1 MKYFLAFLG
10 ICLIVY
16 FIVNT
21 DTTIK
26 KIEKNYEPLEYLL
39 SPSNIQGKKKFG
51 VYKVSEIFLP
61 TDNMVL
67 RLKKEGLVKD
77 NSMIYFTS
85 AQCISLVT
93 RVKEKFAGGFIDY
106 VISNNLNESDF
117 ACGLNSMYNLIQDE
131 EIMKLK
137 IVVTKTN
144 SFLTLAEVEGY

>member
-1 MKYFLAFLG
+1 MKIKFWIIILFYSYISCNQFDKKLD
-10 ICLIVY
+10 LI
-16 FIVNT
+16 
-21 DTTIK
+21 
-26 KIEKNYEPLEYLL
+26 EANYEPLEYLL
-39 SPSNIQGKKKFG
+39 SPSNFQSKKQFG
-51 VYKVSEIFLP
+51 RYKVSEIFSLS
-61 TDNMVL
+61 DSLIL
-67 RLKKEGLVKD
+67 RLKREGLIKD
-77 NSMIYFTS
+77 NSIIYYTS

-93 RVKEKFAGGFIDY
+93 RVNEKFAGGFVDY

>member
-1 MKYFLAFLG
+1 MKYFLAILG

-16 FIVNT
+16 FNVNT

-39 SPSNIQGKKKFG
+39 SPSNFQSKKQFG
-51 VYKVSEIFLP
+51 RYKVSEIFSLS
-61 TDNMVL
+61 DSLIL
-67 RLKKEGLVKD
+67 RLKREGLIKD
-77 NSMIYFTS
+77 NSIIYYTS

-93 RVKEKFAGGFIDY
+93 RVNEKFAGGFVDY